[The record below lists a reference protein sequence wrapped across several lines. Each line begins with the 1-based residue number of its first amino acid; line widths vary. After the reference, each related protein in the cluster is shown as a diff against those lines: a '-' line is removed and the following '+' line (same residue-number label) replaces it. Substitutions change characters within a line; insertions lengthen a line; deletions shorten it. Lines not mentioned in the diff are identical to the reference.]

1 MSPSFRAEP
10 VEEGFFDEAPL
21 RLAATFDIPRTAAQI
36 WADLTTDNPLRW
48 CRILTRIDWTS
59 PRPLGVGATRTARSL
74 GGTTVIDEL
83 FFRWEEGRRQS
94 FHVVTANTPMFRRFA
109 EDYLVEATGETSCR
123 FTWVIAIEPRAA
135 FRIANP
141 VNKALLET
149 LFTDTRRH
157 YGLI

>member
-1 MSPSFRAEP
+1 MKPSFRAEP
-10 VEEGFFDEAPL
+10 VEAQFFDDAPL

-59 PRPLGVGATRTARSL
+59 PRPLGVGATRIARSL
-74 GGTTVIDEL
+74 AGTTVLSER
-83 FFRWEEGRRQS
+83 FFRWEEGWRQS
-94 FHVVTANTPMFRRFA
+94 FHVVETNTPMFRRFA
-109 EDYLVEATGETSCR
+109 EDYLVEPTGETTCR
-123 FTWVIAIEPRAA
+123 FSWVIAIEPRPA
-135 FRIANP
+135 FRLANP
-141 VNKALLET
+141 VNSALLST